1 MFETAE
7 LGRTLDKATYDK
19 KVPKLRTELLAL
31 QERAREARLPVFV
44 LINGVDGA
52 GKGETVNLLHEWMD
66 PRFLTTCAF
75 GAPTDEERA
84 RPEWWRYWRALAPK
98 GRVGIYFGNWY
109 TDPIVERALRKIGN
123 DRFETALAR
132 IKSVERALVDDGA
145 LLVKLWFHLSKKAQK
160 RVYRELRSSKRTRW
174 RVTEQDLKNQKS
186 YDRFRDISERALRET
201 STGFAPWTII
211 EAEDARYRN
220 LAVGETL
227 AAAIRERLD
236 KKPSPR
242 PSEEQRPPPTDGRTI
257 LDTVDNSQKVTDKR
271 YDKQLGELQGR
282 LHGAFERL
290 KEQGRSAIAVFEGW
304 DAAGKGG
311 AIRRITSALDA
322 RYYRI
327 IPIAAPTDEERAQ
340 HYLWRFWRHLPGA
353 GKVTIYDRSWYG
365 RVLVERVEG
374 FASEDEWQRAYN
386 EINEFEEQLGEHG
399 TVIAKLWLHIDPRE
413 QLKRFHERE
422 KTSFKKFKIT
432 QEDYRNRG
440 KASHYVHAVHDMVER
455 TSTDVA
461 PWHLVAANDKRFA
474 RLDVLEHLCERI
486 EGLL

>member
-7 LGRTLDKATYDK
+7 LGRTLDKAAYDK
-19 KVPKLRTELLAL
+19 KEPRLRTELLAL

-66 PRFLTTCAF
+66 PRFLNTCAF
-75 GAPTDEERA
+75 GPPNDEERA

-98 GRVGIYFGNWY
+98 GRIGIYFGNWY
-109 TDPIVERALRKIGN
+109 TDPIVERARRKIDG

-145 LLVKLWFHLSKKAQK
+145 LIIKLWFHLSKKAQK
-160 RVYRELRSSKRTRW
+160 HAYQELLSSKRTRW
-174 RVTEQDLKNQKS
+174 RVTKQDLKNQKS
-186 YDRFRDISERALRET
+186 YDRFRDVSERALRET

-211 EAEDARYRN
+211 EAADARYRN
-220 LAVGETL
+220 VAVGETI
-227 AAAIRERLD
+227 AAAIRERLER
-236 KKPSPR
+236 KPSAR
-242 PSEEQRPPPTDGRTI
+242 PSAEQRPPPTDGRTI
-257 LDTVDNSQKVTDKR
+257 LDTVDNTQKVPERKYEKR
-271 YDKQLGELQGR
+271 LDELQGR
-282 LHGAFERL
+282 LHRAFDEL
-290 KEQGRSAIAVFEGW
+290 KRQGRSAIAVFEGW

-311 AIRRITSALDA
+311 AVRRITAALDA
-322 RYYRI
+322 RDYQI

-340 HYLWRFWRHLPGA
+340 HYLWRFWRHLPGR
-353 GKVTIYDRSWYG
+353 GRMTIYDRSWYG

-374 FASEDEWQRAYN
+374 FASEDEWQRAFN
-386 EINEFEEQLGEHG
+386 EINEFEEQLAEHG
-399 TVIAKLWLHIDPRE
+399 TVIAKLWLHIDQAE
-413 QLKRFHERE
+413 QLKRFQERE

-440 KASHYVHAVHDMVER
+440 KAAHYVHAVHDMVER

-461 PWHLVAANDKRFA
+461 PWHLVAANDKRHA
-474 RLDVLEHLCERI
+474 RLDVLEHLCARL
-486 EGLL
+486 EGDR